1 MFVCSIEPG
10 LPVRRRAS
18 LGSTEFNFFG
28 CIYRPLEAMAQW
40 EIFGPY
46 LREDL
51 ELLEWNVGNFFSL
64 LFGQRRTAEF
74 SLVFL
79 SVLLG
84 LSKHQN
90 LLK

>member
-1 MFVCSIEPG
+1 MFVYSIELG

-18 LGSTEFNFFG
+18 PGSTEFQFFS
-28 CIYRPLEAMAQW
+28 CISRPLEAMVQW
-40 EIFGPY
+40 GIFGLY
-46 LREDL
+46 SSKDL
-51 ELLEWNVGNFFSL
+51 ELLEWNVGNVWSL

-84 LSKHQN
+84 LRR
-90 LLK
+90 